1 MSWVKSEVIAGH
13 QVTIGVLLKY
23 GTDPQ
28 YDHEV
33 SIIKIGTNHGTTDPT
48 YYDDDVLYFDDH
60 GAYTL
65 VGTNLNKGNPAIPYG
80 SGSDNS
86 GCTPYVFGYPFAS
99 LPQTRKGASAGSA
112 QAYSIIIPGV
122 TSTYTSTGGDGYLG
136 TVSITGHNY
145 GFSVSGAID
154 NSSGGVRHLLPIQV
168 NIPSATY
175 ANNIANPQD
184 PTAWWQYENS
194 MIGTDLYGVSCT
206 NSPPQYWMVPLT
218 LQVTVSGLTPGN
230 QYNLYEYDLSG
241 FNGSPTGSAAAL
253 AIPTSNF
260 NQNRSMA
267 THTTTFTATGTSYS
281 QTVTRTSNQIVVF
294 RAVPSSAP

>member
-1 MSWVKSEVIAGH
+1 
-13 QVTIGVLLKY
+13 
-23 GTDPQ
+23 
-28 YDHEV
+28 
-33 SIIKIGTNHGTTDPT
+33 
-48 YYDDDVLYFDDH
+48 
-60 GAYTL
+60 
-65 VGTNLNKGNPAIPYG
+65 
-80 SGSDNS
+80 
-86 GCTPYVFGYPFAS
+86 
-99 LPQTRKGASAGSA
+99 
-112 QAYSIIIPGV
+112 
-122 TSTYTSTGGDGYLG
+122 
-136 TVSITGHNY
+136 
-145 GFSVSGAID
+145 
-154 NSSGGVRHLLPIQV
+154 
-168 NIPSATY
+168 IPSATY
-175 ANNIANPQD
+175 ANNIADPQD